1 MGAAPTNAYSKTAL
15 LQWYFEGSKLY
26 GSKGYE
32 LNAKHFRPN
41 DIADMAGKVV
51 LITGANKG
59 LGFAA
64 ARRMAELNATVH
76 LVCRDSARGEEAR
89 EKIVAATNNA
99 NVFCHQCDMSSY
111 AAVRSFAKEF
121 TTQVSALDV
130 LVNNAGLMPEK
141 RTLTSEGNEI
151 ITATTLGGTHL
162 LTDLL
167 VPCLKAS
174 KGRVINVSSGG
185 MYSVRANPSDIYNSK
200 IAKYD
205 GTLFYAFA
213 KRIQVILT
221 EMWAEKLKSSGVMV
235 NSMHPGWATTE
246 GVLQSMPGFH
256 EQNKE
261 AFRTVDQGADTIVF
275 LASNTDRV
283 VGQTGLFWFDRQPVR
298 THMPMG
304 GTQSSETDRKL
315 LWRVCSETVGGL
327 TNA

>member
-1 MGAAPTNAYSKTAL
+1 MGTAPSNGYSKTAL
-15 LQWYFEGSKLY
+15 IQWYMEGNKMY
-26 GSKGYE
+26 GTKGFE
-32 LNAKHFRPN
+32 LNSKHFRPS

-64 ARRMAELNATVH
+64 AKRMAELHATVH
-76 LVCRDSARGEEAR
+76 IVCRDEAKGR
-89 EKIVAATNNA
+89 EALEKIIAATNNS
-99 NVFCHQCDMSSY
+99 NVFCHKCDMSSY
-111 AAVRSFAKEF
+111 AAVRNFAKDF
-121 TTQVSALDV
+121 AAQVSALDV
-130 LVNNAGLMPEK
+130 LINNAGLMPEK

-167 VPCLKAS
+167 VPSLKAT

-185 MYSVRANPSDIYNSK
+185 MYTVRANPSDIYNSG
-200 IAKYD
+200 IQKYD

-221 EMWAEKLKSSGVMV
+221 EIWAEKLKGAGVTV
-235 NSMHPGWATTE
+235 NAMHPGWATTE
-246 GVLQSMPGFH
+246 GVLQSIPGFH
-256 EQNKE
+256 EQNKDS
-261 AFRTVDQGADTIVF
+261 FRTVEQGADTIVF
-275 LASNTDRV
+275 LASNKDRV

-298 THMPMG
+298 THMPLG
-304 GTQSSETDRKL
+304 GTQSSEADRRL
-315 LWRVCSETVGGL
+315 LWKVCCETVGGL